1 MKLTKEALKQL
12 IKEEIEAMGGGKDP
26 LQRMKAEHEKSL
38 KMASRVAI
46 NHGLKQGFEPRLTQN
61 LLKSAFEAAFK
72 KVALEQDPQA
82 PVDDFIAGRNLDQVP
97 DWAKEYMN
105 NMYDGVVEKATEEL
119 EKTAN
124 DPQGHMSA
132 IAQDAIEIA
141 KKVQTELIEIVRSP
155 DDEGNTPAGKAKE
168 ALKTSDLA
176 KELRRAADLVD
187 FVVAYVQKGV

>member
-12 IKEEIEAMGGGKDP
+12 IKEEIEAMGGGEDP

-46 NHGLKQGFEPRLTQN
+46 NHGLRQGNEPRFTQN

-97 DWAKEYMN
+97 DWVKKYMN
-105 NMYDGVVEKATEEL
+105 NMYDGVVENATEEL

-187 FVVAYVQKGV
+187 FVVAYIQKGV